1 MSLILNSASN
11 VDASDVKL
19 LICFHFLPDTSFVT
33 MFPFQWNPRNWPA
46 QSPQMESTWG
56 PMFQTTPMAPAMMQ
70 NPQSQFCGP
79 DPMIQQAQAQS
90 QAQIQALNQQNALLN
105 QQLHAQHMTH
115 MQNLQQLA
123 THTAPFIESSTVHST
138 NRSPSISLSCR
149 TYANSTNSSSWTY
162 TPVVQH

>member
-1 MSLILNSASN
+1 MEPSKLACAKSSDGIYLGAYVSDDTYGTGD
-11 VDASDVKL
+11 DAEPSK
-19 LICFHFLPDTSFVT
+19 
-33 MFPFQWNPRNWPA
+33 
-46 QSPQMESTWG
+46 
-56 PMFQTTPMAPAMMQ
+56 
-70 NPQSQFCGP
+70 QFCGP

-123 THTAPFIESSTVHST
+123 THTAPFIESSSVHST